1 MFYYIRKF
9 TDFIAFRT
17 TKRYN
22 VLKIRSLKPS
32 YYDKDTI
39 LLHAVMQLVV
49 DYVEIELAPEPDTRI
64 GKLLSKLPWFI
75 RPTFRSP
82 ALGLKNLEQIIDEK
96 VDLTWLEFHKKLKEV
111 YIWWTQI
118 YPNRKSVE
126 EVYGY
131 NSYIKNH
138 KKYSKLYRAK
148 KEKHLFDKMIKLE
161 VQYLTEETDMLK
173 SVIEY
178 REYLWT

>member
-1 MFYYIRKF
+1 MFYYIRRVVDYF
-9 TDFIAFRT
+9 AFRT

-22 VLKIRSLKPS
+22 ILKIRTLEPN

-49 DYVEIELAPEPDTRI
+49 DYVEVELVPEPNTKI
-64 GKLLSKLPWFI
+64 HKFLSKLPWFI
-75 RPTFRSP
+75 RPTFRS
-82 ALGLKNLEQIIDEK
+82 AELGLKNLEQIIDEK
-96 VDLTWLEFHKKLKEV
+96 VDLNWLEFHKKLKEV

-126 EVYGY
+126 DLSGY
-131 NSYIKNH
+131 TQFFENRH
-138 KKYSKLYRAK
+138 KYSKTYCDK
-148 KEKHLFDKMIKLE
+148 KQKHIFDKMTKLE
-161 VQYLTEETDMLK
+161 IEYAKEETDMLK

-178 REYLWT
+178 RQFLWT